1 MTDPEGSDVRHAP
14 VADTIVVGGGSAG
27 AVVARRLVDAGQRV
41 LLIEAGSAAENPA
54 IHDPGRAGEL
64 WLSPQ
69 DWGYHTVPQP
79 HAAGRRLHLPRGK
92 VLGGSHA
99 LNAMIWV
106 RGAPSDYDAWAAAG
120 CDGWAWDDVL
130 PVFRAIEDYDGVAT
144 ELRGTG
150 GPLTVAGDY
159 PRAPIHEAIVA
170 AAQEAGVP
178 LNPDYNGDELD
189 GVSWMQ
195 LTIRDRRRLTTAG
208 AYLEPLAD
216 DPRLTVRTD
225 APVERLLLEDGR
237 CVGVRVAGPD
247 GPEDLRA
254 DEVVLSAGAIGS
266 PLILLRSGIGPAG
279 HLAEVGVETVVDLPG
294 VGENLHDHFLSPVI
308 LGAERT
314 IEPPVVGGTPAQ
326 THLFWRSREGLP
338 APDVQPI
345 FFAVPMYEEWME
357 GPANGFS
364 LMAGIVRPE
373 SRGRLR
379 LGGPGLDDEPLIDLG
394 TLEAEA
400 DVNALVAAVELCRRI
415 AGQDALRAW
424 GTTELYPGPDVAD
437 RDALRDYVRRTVIT
451 YHHQVGTCRMGTDD
465 GAVVDPRLRVRG
477 VAGLRVADASIM
489 PVVPSGN
496 TNAPAV
502 MIGERGATFL
512 LEDRAAAPGE
522 AAALR

>member
-1 MTDPEGSDVRHAP
+1 MQQRTDV
-14 VADTIVVGGGSAG
+14 DTIVVGGGSAG

-41 LLIEAGSAAENPA
+41 LLLEAGATAANPA
-54 IHDPGRAGEL
+54 IHDPARAGEL
-64 WLSPQ
+64 WLSEQ

-130 PVFRAIEDYDGVAT
+130 PVFRAIEDYDGGAS
-144 ELRGTG
+144 ELRGVG
-150 GPLTVAGDY
+150 GPLTVAGEY

-170 AAQEAGVP
+170 ASQEAGVAF
-178 LNPDYNGDELD
+178 NADYNGEELD

-208 AYLEPLAD
+208 AYLEPIAG
-216 DPRLTVRTD
+216 DPLLSVRTD
-225 APVERLLLEDGR
+225 TPVERLLLEDGR
-237 CVGVRVAGPD
+237 CVGVRVLGAD
-247 GPEDLRA
+247 GPEELRA
-254 DEVVLSAGAIGS
+254 NEVVLSAGAIGS
-266 PLILLRSGIGPAG
+266 PLILLRSGIGPAA

-308 LGAERT
+308 VGTERP
-314 IEPPVVGGTPAQ
+314 IDPPVAGGTPAQ

-345 FFAVPMYEEWME
+345 FFSVPMYEPWME
-357 GPANGFS
+357 GPENGCT

-400 DVNALVAAVELCRRI
+400 DVEALMAAVELCRQI
-415 AGQDALRAW
+415 AGEDALQAWGATELFPGPQVRDREALRA
-424 GTTELYPGPDVAD
+424 
-437 RDALRDYVRRTVIT
+437 YVRRTVIT
-451 YHHQVGTCRMGTDD
+451 YHHQVGTCRMGSDE

-502 MIGERGATFL
+502 MIGERGAAFL
-512 LEDRAAAPGE
+512 LEDRAARPG
-522 AAALR
+522 AAAAAR